1 MDSKESIAYR
11 LSAIIIKL
19 NAGESLSID
28 ELVEEFG
35 TSKRTIQRDINERLA
50 FLPIERSNGKISL
63 SAIALGQLNQK
74 DIRNFAQL
82 CGVGELFPKL
92 DSTFITSILSNAYQ
106 AVYLVMGNSFE
117 HDRILIG
124 QQISKFETAI
134 IDSLMVEF
142 SYKDKSYKVAPYKLI
157 NYRQVWYLAALDGVK
172 IKTFHLASIEK
183 AQLSNTFFKPRS
195 DISVQI
201 ENSDDIYLA
210 QDATEVVLKVSKEI
224 AHYFTRQDILP
235 QQNIN
240 KKLENG
246 ELIVS
251 CVISYD
257 QQIVSTIKQ
266 WMPHLQVISPHRIH
280 ELVLRDIALYNQF
293 SNAQQQF

>member
-19 NAGESLSID
+19 NAGESFSID
-28 ELVEEFG
+28 KLVEEFG

-106 AVYLVMGNSFE
+106 TAYLVTGNAFE
-117 HDRILIG
+117 HDKALISQG
-124 QQISKFETAI
+124 LTKFETAI
-134 IDSLMVEF
+134 TDNRMVSF
-142 SYKDKSYKVAPYKLI
+142 TYKEKPYQVAPYKLI

-172 IKTFHLASIEK
+172 IKTFHLGSIENI
-183 AQLSNTFFKPRS
+183 QLSNTTFKPCS
-195 DISVQI
+195 DILAQI
-201 ENSDDIYLA
+201 ENADDIYLA
-210 QDATEVVLKVSKEI
+210 QDATEVVLKISKDV
-224 AHYFTRQDILP
+224 AHYFTRRDILP
-235 QQNIN
+235 QQNVD
-240 KKLENG
+240 KTLESG

-251 CVISYD
+251 CAISYD
-257 QQIVSTIKQ
+257 LQIVSVIKQ
-266 WMPHLQVISPHRIH
+266 WMPHLQIISPQRIH
-280 ELVLRDIALYNQF
+280 ELVLRDMALYRQL
-293 SNAQQQF
+293 SQAPQPI